1 MIDELVD
8 SRLHSEMDQ
17 ELQTATLL
25 SIDQTSQVTSSSVAD
40 DFETSVVSKCLLKQA
55 EVDGIRHR
63 LIILDCRFH
72 YEYLGGHIQSAIN
85 ISSPVVV
92 NYLFS
97 DLKEWLYNSNFVDCL
112 LRLDDRDISKDDLK
126 LLAASAKLAQ
136 EVEIQ
141 SRGEQRKRAYTLGS
155 LMDQQNKQGLIL
167 CNKDVCHRLEPVVVL
182 HCEFSQQRGPGMFR

>member
-97 DLKEWLYNSNFVDCL
+97 DLKEWLYNSKFVDCL

-136 EVEIQ
+136 EVDIQ

-155 LMDQQNKQGLIL
+155 
-167 CNKDVCHRLEPVVVL
+167 
-182 HCEFSQQRGPGMFR
+182 